1 MAAAQPKLRFFTDEN
16 IPDSIVR
23 YLRSRGHSVYRCKSH
38 LPEGTPDP
46 VVATTAMEDNRILI
60 SQDKDFNHQ
69 RFDQP
74 RFKRLSRIGLTGH
87 GPELLAAVKEHI
99 HLVESQWAHKAVT
112 ERMIARLKAGAVK
125 FSK

>member
-1 MAAAQPKLRFFTDEN
+1 MVAVRPKLRFFTDEN
-16 IPDSIVR
+16 IPDSIAS
-23 YLRSRGHSVYRCKSH
+23 YLQGRGHSVFRCKKH

-46 VVATTAMEDNRILI
+46 VVATTAMEDNRILV

-74 RFKRLSRIGLTGH
+74 RFARLSRIGLTGH
-87 GPELLAAVKEHI
+87 GPELLAAIKEHV
-99 HLVESQWAHKAVT
+99 HLVESQWAHKAAAA
-112 ERMIARLKAGAVK
+112 RMIARLKVGQVK

>member
-1 MAAAQPKLRFFTDEN
+1 MAAQLKLRFFTDEN
-16 IPDSIVR
+16 IGDSIVR
-23 YLRSRGHSVYRCKSH
+23 YLRGRGHSVYVCKKH

-46 VVATTAMEDNRILI
+46 VVATTAMEDDRILV

-69 RFDQP
+69 RFEQP
-74 RFKRLSRIGLTGH
+74 RYATLSRIGLTGH

-99 HLVESQWAHKAVT
+99 HLVEAQWAHKAAA
-112 ERMIARLKAGAVK
+112 ERMVARLKVGQVK